1 MTATSPPASATRL
14 SKAVVAQFLSVHSS
28 ASACEDRVVV
38 LLRGAPVWEDSDE
51 LPIGSCRVRVVAA
64 PSVLAVHEQVL
75 DHLSKDSTDTGPRV
89 LVVLTDREHDELD
102 PAILARTFRQR
113 INQVDRWEVVRQ
125 AFGATEIDEWL
136 KRETWAAEPLL
147 DAAGA
152 DSWPRVTG
160 GVLSQDEALVALAV
174 RRLRLTEVDPG
185 ASRLDPE
192 VLLRWSHTPGGPELL
207 RALREQERIGL
218 RQFLGRN
225 GQAGS
230 AGKVLLDLV
239 LAGNGADA
247 VAYGLVCAALWLHP
261 NPDHSVYQARGRAE
275 RRIGDHPPVTGEELD
290 RRMTVFGRVCAD
302 YIANLIDRANDPR
315 ARKENTPL
323 SVAALNARAVAYP
336 ALDRAAALAREFGA
350 DTAIQTSSVMKAGL
364 EARFTAVGHAL
375 GRGDLPAAER
385 ALDELRAH
393 HLAADDEYSVRIDR
407 IEMARRLT
415 RWLAG
420 DPDPTA
426 DTVADALQR
435 HLAETGWVD
444 RALDFVEAGGDTDP
458 ALKIPYKA
466 LIERVRERRREFDRE
481 FALSLRGWTEAG
493 TDPGWMLTVET
504 FLSRVVAPIAGQRR
518 VLLIVL
524 DGMSAAIAT
533 AIADQLRIGWT
544 EYDPVPDGR
553 PERRRAMA
561 AALPSW
567 TAVSRTSLFAGRLMQ
582 GDQNDERR
590 LFPQHR
596 FWGGAKTAAVFH
608 KNDLRPEPGHPF
620 GAELTAA
627 LDQPNMHVAVV
638 LNTIDDRLGKELKL
652 GDPQWQLYE
661 IGDLRA
667 LLRAAADHDMSVLLT
682 SDHGHVIDRHGVRID
697 DHGTAKSARHR
708 LADPQRDEV
717 GETEIVLS
725 GPRVVAPEPNAS
737 IIALWDNDS
746 RYTTQ
751 KAGYHGGAS
760 LAEVTIPVLAFLP
773 LGAEP
778 PKGWRE
784 LGPQD
789 PRWWNPDDAEPAA
802 VATTAGEIP
811 VRTRQVA
818 RAAKERHDGT
828 APMFDLPVT
837 ASAPPLFG
845 TSDSDDMVT
854 RLLASET
861 FQAQRMLLAR
871 PPQEQKLEKAIR
883 ALIETPLSAT
893 ALAQRIGERPIRAE
907 GFAAILRQ
915 LLNFDGVEVLRTDA
929 DGRTLKLSV
938 RQLRAQ
944 FELT

>member
-1 MTATSPPASATRL
+1 MTSTAQASALKL
-14 SKAVVAQFLSVHSS
+14 SKSSVAQYLSVHTRNKAANRDS
-28 ASACEDRVVV
+28 RIVV
-38 LLRGAPVWEDSDE
+38 LLRGAPVWEDDDE
-51 LPIGSCRVRVVAA
+51 LPLGSQRARIVAA

-75 DHLSKDSTDTGPRV
+75 AHLSNDGDPRV

-152 DSWPRVTG
+152 DGWPRVAG
-160 GVLSQDEALVALAV
+160 GMLSQDEALAALVV
-174 RRLRLTEVDPG
+174 RRLRLSGVEPG

-207 RALREQERIGL
+207 RALPEAEQTGL
-218 RQFLGRN
+218 RDFLGRS

-230 AGKVLLDLV
+230 AGKVLLDLA
-239 LAGNGADA
+239 LAGHGADA
-247 VAYGLVCAALWLHP
+247 LAYGLVCAALWLHP
-261 NPDHSVYQARGRAE
+261 SPDHSVYQARGRAE
-275 RRIGDHPPVTGEELD
+275 RWLGDHPPVTGEELD
-290 RRMTVFGRVCAD
+290 RRMAVFGRTCAD

-315 ARKENTPL
+315 ARAENTPW
-323 SVAALNARAVAYP
+323 SMAARQARKVAYP
-336 ALDRAAALAREFGA
+336 ALDRAEVLARDFGA
-350 DTAIQTSSVMKAGL
+350 TSAIQASSILKAGL

-375 GRGDLPAAER
+375 GRGDSTAVKK

-393 HLAADDEYSVRIDR
+393 HLAADDEYTVRINR
-407 IEMARRLT
+407 IEMAQRLT

-420 DPDPTA
+420 DPDPIA
-426 DTVADALQR
+426 HTVADAVQR
-435 HLAETGWVD
+435 HIAETGWVD

-458 ALKIPYKA
+458 ALKVPYKT
-466 LIERVRERRREFDRE
+466 LTERVRRRRREFDYE
-481 FALSLRGWTEAG
+481 FALTLRGWTEAG
-493 TDPGWMLTVET
+493 TAPGWMLTVES
-504 FLSRVVAPIAGQRR
+504 FLDRVVAPIAGQRR

-533 AIADQLRIGWT
+533 AIGDQLSTGWS
-544 EYDPVPDGR
+544 EYDPVPDER
-553 PERRRAMA
+553 EARRRAMA

-567 TAVSRTSLFAGRLMQ
+567 TTVSRTSLFAGRLIQ

-596 FWGGAKTAAVFH
+596 FWGGKTAAVFH
-608 KNDLRPEPGHPF
+608 KSDLRAEAGHPF
-620 GAELTAA
+620 GTDLTAA
-627 LDQPNMHVAVV
+627 LEEPNTHVAVV

-667 LLRAAADHDMSVLLT
+667 LLRAAADHDMAVLLT
-682 SDHGHVIDRHGVRID
+682 SDHGHVVDRHGVRVD
-697 DHGTAKSARHR
+697 DHGTGKSARHR
-708 LADPQRDEV
+708 FPGPQPDHL
-717 GETEIVLS
+717 GETEIALS
-725 GPRVVAPEPNAS
+725 GPRVVAPEPGAS

-760 LAEVTIPVLAFLP
+760 LAEVTIPILAFLP
-773 LGAEP
+773 LGAAP

-784 LGPQD
+784 LGLQEP
-789 PRWWNPDDAEPAA
+789 PWWNPDDSAPPAA
-802 VATTAGEIP
+802 TASVESKA
-811 VRTRQVA
+811 RNRQAA
-818 RAAKERHDGT
+818 RAAKERLDGT
-828 APMFDLPVT
+828 APMFDLPVDPS
-837 ASAPPLFG
+837 ASALRPSG
-845 TSDSDDMVT
+845 ASDRDDLAE

-861 FQAQRMLLAR
+861 FQAQRLLLAR
-871 PPQEQKLEKAIR
+871 PPQEQKLEKAVR
-883 ALIETPLSAT
+883 ALLETPLSAT
-893 ALAQRIGERPIRAE
+893 ALAQRIGERPNRAD

-915 LLNFDGVEVLRTDA
+915 LLNYDGVEALETLA
-929 DGRTLKLSV
+929 DGRTLKLSIP
-938 RQLRAQ
+938 RLREQ